1 MNRKKMFYYIIH
13 HNMSEKKHLTQSQFK
28 KIAILLDIG
37 EHVINSIR
45 KTTDEDYDPGF
56 NTIVEDA
63 VKYAEKCGFKDLYTR
78 D

>member
-1 MNRKKMFYYIIH
+1 
-13 HNMSEKKHLTQSQFK
+13 MSEKKQLTQNQFK

-45 KTTDEDYDPGF
+45 KTTDKDYDAGF
-56 NTIVEDA
+56 DTIVEDA
-63 VKYAEKCGFKDLYTR
+63 IKYAEKRGFNDLYTR

>member
-1 MNRKKMFYYIIH
+1 MFYIIH
-13 HNMSEKKHLTQSQFK
+13 HNMSEKKQLTQNQFK

-45 KTTDEDYDPGF
+45 KTTDKDYDAGF
-56 NTIVEDA
+56 DTIVEDA
-63 VKYAEKCGFKDLYTR
+63 IKYAEKRGFNDLYTR